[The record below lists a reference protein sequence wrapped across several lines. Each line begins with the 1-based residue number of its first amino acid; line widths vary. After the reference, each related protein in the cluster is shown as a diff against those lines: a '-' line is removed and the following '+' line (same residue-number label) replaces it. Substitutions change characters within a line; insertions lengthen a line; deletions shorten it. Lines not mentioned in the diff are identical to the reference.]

1 MESLF
6 KSGFRSFLESSYIDF
21 IEYGNHFFFPDFQF
35 TVELVPANFSPQL
48 VDRLPGKSR
57 TDFHNSPLII
67 NGLTNQELVLF
78 ETKKIENQTSVFE
91 CGQQE
96 QAENNEVG
104 EDKVFLFEDR
114 WWAAR
119 EMVQERILA
128 RLERFRS
135 VFARKCKVISGRG
148 NPQFGETI
156 REFLKK
162 NHTYSSAKCRYRYA
176 LEYEGEIVAVATFS
190 EGRPM
195 VRKISD
201 MLKNVPKEEQPGED
215 IVIFDSYEWVR
226 YASLPGIRVA
236 GGMGKLL
243 KAFIEE
249 RYTRVEPGTPI
260 EIMTY
265 SDTEWSNGD
274 VYTKLGFKYAGERPP
289 IEYHVNKNNYIRYQ
303 QRLYEKELAQGA
315 SPDEFY
321 TIHNLGSK
329 KFLLQIMPHI

>member
-21 IEYGNHFFFPDFQF
+21 IEYGNNFIFPDYHFS
-35 TVELVPANFSPQL
+35 VELLPAE
-48 VDRLPGKSR
+48 VDDRLPKKSG
-57 TDFHNSPLII
+57 TDFHALPLSISEMSVSD
-67 NGLTNQELVLF
+67 QVLF
-78 ETKKIENQTSVFE
+78 QTKSVEN
-91 CGQQE
+91 
-96 QAENNEVG
+96 

-135 VFARKCKVISGRG
+135 VFARKCKVLSGRG
-148 NPQFGETI
+148 NPVFGETI
-156 REFLKK
+156 KEFLKR
-162 NHTYSSAKCRYRYA
+162 NHAYSSAKCRYRYA

-195 VRKISD
+195 VRKVSD
-201 MLKNVPKEEQPGED
+201 MLKNVPKEEMSGEE

-226 YASLPGIRVA
+226 YASLPGIRVV

-243 KAFIEE
+243 NAFIEE
-249 RYTRVEPGTPI
+249 RYTRLEPGTPM

-274 VYTKLGFKYAGERPP
+274 AYIKLGFKYAGERPP
-289 IEYHVNKNNYIRYQ
+289 VEYHVNKKSYIRYQ
-303 QRLYEKELAQGA
+303 QRLYEKELEQGA
-315 SPDEFY
+315 DPNDFY
-321 TIHNLGSK
+321 TICNMGSK
-329 KFLLQIMPHI
+329 KFLMQIIPNL

>member
-21 IEYGNHFFFPDFQF
+21 IEYGNNFIFPDYHFS
-35 TVELVPANFSPQL
+35 VELLPAE
-48 VDRLPGKSR
+48 VDDRLPKKSG
-57 TDFHNSPLII
+57 TDFHTLPLSISEMSVSD
-67 NGLTNQELVLF
+67 QVLF
-78 ETKKIENQTSVFE
+78 QTKSVEN
-91 CGQQE
+91 
-96 QAENNEVG
+96 

-135 VFARKCKVISGRG
+135 VFARKCKVLSGRG
-148 NPQFGETI
+148 NQVFGETI
-156 REFLKK
+156 KEFLKR
-162 NHTYSSAKCRYRYA
+162 NHAYSSAKCRYRYA

-195 VRKISD
+195 VRKVSD
-201 MLKNVPKEEQPGED
+201 MLKNVPKEDLSGEE

-226 YASLPGIRVA
+226 YASLPGMRVV

-243 KAFIEE
+243 NAFIEE
-249 RYTRVEPGTPI
+249 RYTRLEPGTPM

-274 VYTKLGFKYAGERPP
+274 AYMKLGFKYAGERPP
-289 IEYHVNKNNYIRYQ
+289 VEYHVNKKNYIRYQ
-303 QRLYEKELAQGA
+303 QRLYEKELEQGA
-315 SPDEFY
+315 DPNDFY
-321 TIHNLGSK
+321 TIRNMGSK
-329 KFLLQIMPHI
+329 KFLMQIIPHL